1 MARLFGR
8 VPPGW
13 RGTSLRRWESP
24 ALPARLKSRASAAPF
39 LLVVGSRVP
48 LAHEQAR
55 EAGRSAA
62 ITTVLLAPATLRE
75 GCSSALSKALDSG
88 NDVMAVIDS
97 SEEAAEDP
105 RLCAALASW
114 VLPHMDKVGALV
126 ATGGETARA
135 VLTASKIAGLRLLRE
150 VEPGVPLAV
159 STGARQIPVITKSGS
174 FGNRATLAHCV
185 QVLRGLKL
193 E

>member
-1 MARLFGR
+1 MRL
-8 VPPGW
+8 
-13 RGTSLRRWESP
+13 
-24 ALPARLKSRASAAPF
+24 
-39 LLVVGSRVP
+39 
-48 LAHEQAR
+48 
-55 EAGRSAA
+55 
-62 ITTVLLAPATLRE
+62 
-75 GCSSALSKALDSG
+75 ALSDALDSG

-97 SEEAAEDP
+97 SDETAEEP
-105 RLCAALASW
+105 RLCADLASW
-114 VLPHMDKVGALV
+114 ILPHMDKVGALIV
-126 ATGGETARA
+126 TGGETARA
-135 VLTASKIAGLRLLRE
+135 VLTASDITGLRLLRE